1 MSPRIVENTH
11 KNVISNKINS
21 SQATSAADD
30 QGEVLMR
37 VASSGGNSSAMIG
50 SMEGLH
56 GKKIN
61 LVAQDSA
68 NNSQASRV
76 AMGHVQSSNDYNS
89 SQKTSQ
95 VIEARSYSLQVP
107 QINGYE

>member
-11 KNVISNKINS
+11 KVISNKINS

-30 QGEVLMR
+30 QGEVLMK

-76 AMGHVQSSNDYNS
+76 AMGHV
-89 SQKTSQ
+89 
-95 VIEARSYSLQVP
+95 
-107 QINGYE
+107 